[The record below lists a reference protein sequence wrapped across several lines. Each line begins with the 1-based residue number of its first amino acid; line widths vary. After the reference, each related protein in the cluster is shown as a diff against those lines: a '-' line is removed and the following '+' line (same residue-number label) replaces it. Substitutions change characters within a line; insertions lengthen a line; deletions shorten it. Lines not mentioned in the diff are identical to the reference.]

1 LLCLK
6 KHDCN
11 IFDKKMALI
20 LRGPF
25 FSVKNLPLREIFIFT
40 TQNPVLSMKKMILL
54 VAVAIVFV
62 RCNKKPAASEAAKP
76 VASTETAIAAG
87 MAAAKIAFVNI
98 DSLQEKYTWFKQKK
112 SEFEQKEKNLTTSLQ
127 NKAEAFQNEYAALQ
141 QKAQGGTVPPAQLQQ
156 EGERMQQKQ
165 QGLVAERDRKTKDL
179 MDETQKFNA
188 DLMKKINTVLETLQ
202 KDKGFDYVIRH
213 SRESGSA
220 FLYVNEKLDITN
232 EVLAILNAEKK

>member
-1 LLCLK
+1 
-6 KHDCN
+6 
-11 IFDKKMALI
+11 
-20 LRGPF
+20 
-25 FSVKNLPLREIFIFT
+25 
-40 TQNPVLSMKKMILL
+40 MKKMILL
-54 VAVAIVFV
+54 VATAFVFSN
-62 RCNKKPAASEAAKP
+62 CNNKP
-76 VASTETAIAAG
+76 VTAEAPKTASTEVAIAAG

-112 SEFEQKEKNLTTSLQ
+112 SEFEQKEKSLTASLQ
-127 NKAEAFQNEYAALQ
+127 SKAAAFQEEYAALQ

-156 EGERMQQKQ
+156 EGDRMQQKQ

-188 DLMKKINTVLETLQ
+188 DLMKKINVVLETLQ
-202 KDKGFDYVIRH
+202 KDKGYDYVIRH

-232 EVLAILNAEKK
+232 DVLTILNAEKK

>member
-1 LLCLK
+1 
-6 KHDCN
+6 
-11 IFDKKMALI
+11 
-20 LRGPF
+20 
-25 FSVKNLPLREIFIFT
+25 
-40 TQNPVLSMKKMILL
+40 MKKMILL
-54 VAVAIVFV
+54 AATAFVFSN
-62 RCNKKPAASEAAKP
+62 CNNKPATAEAPKT
-76 VASTETAIAAG
+76 ASTEVAIAAG

-112 SEFEQKEKNLTTSLQ
+112 SEFEQKEKSLTASLQ
-127 NKAEAFQNEYAALQ
+127 SKAESFQNEYAALQ

-188 DLMKKINTVLETLQ
+188 DLMKKINVVLETLQ
-202 KDKGFDYVIRH
+202 KDKGYDYVIRH

-232 EVLAILNAEKK
+232 DVLGILNAEKK